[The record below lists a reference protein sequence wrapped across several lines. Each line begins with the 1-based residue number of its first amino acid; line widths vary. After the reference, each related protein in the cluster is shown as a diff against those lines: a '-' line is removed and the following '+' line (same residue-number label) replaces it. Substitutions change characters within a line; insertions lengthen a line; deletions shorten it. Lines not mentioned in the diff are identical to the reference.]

1 MNPFFSRPNSS
12 ILCVLSACL
21 LLPVHAQNA
30 TPSTAP
36 KAPTVWQP
44 APLFPASSLS
54 QKTLP
59 NGVRGVV
66 RETSDTG
73 LVSVQVWVN
82 AGSRQETQAESG
94 AAHLV
99 ETLALRASKN
109 YPRPFGALN
118 GGAQDAIAVL
128 GGDTNSLTSRDAT
141 FYAVTVNAAF
151 LPQALRALSDAV
163 LHPVLSDSAI
173 EEAKVSVLAAQ
184 QLREA
189 DPLSAAADLAY
200 RVAFAKHPYSKAAGG
215 SSLNI
220 ETMPTQRVR
229 EFYARNYVG
238 RNISVIVTGDVRA
251 EQAHVMIER
260 EFSAAPKATKAAP
273 TIAPERVNGAEKQ
286 IVRERA
292 INRTALALAFPSPG
306 VQNVDDVIAID
317 VLLAMWREGPNA
329 NLRRALLDPRN
340 GKVPNPDEE
349 TPDENQNDGD
359 IGSAPLALGYDVD
372 FLTQRDPG
380 LFIVTMAIEPTDR
393 REAIEAVFKEIA
405 RVAEG
410 APAEDVA
417 RGKRALTQQYIE
429 QGATVSGQAG
439 ALGFYDTIDTYRFA
453 VEYLP
458 RIERI
463 TSADLQRVAKTYLTR
478 ARSLQCVIEPLPQA
492 PAPNKPD
499 FGNGVITAQL
509 PLSQVLAALCR
520 QPTP

>member
-1 MNPFFSRPNSS
+1 MNPFLSRRNS
-12 ILCVLSACL
+12 LFKPLVLSAL
-21 LLPVHAQNA
+21 SAGLFLPAHAQN
-30 TPSTAP
+30 TAP
-36 KAPTVWQP
+36 KAPNLWKP

-54 QKTLP
+54 QKTLS

-66 RETSDTG
+66 RETRGTG

-99 ETLALRASKN
+99 EVLALRASKN

-151 LPQALRALSDAV
+151 LPQALRALGDAI
-163 LHPVLSDSAI
+163 LHPVLTDGAI

-200 RVAFAKHPYSKAAGG
+200 RAAFSKHPYSKAAGG
-215 SSLNI
+215 SVLNI
-220 ETMPTQRVR
+220 ETMPSQRVR

-238 RNISVIVTGDVRA
+238 RNINVVVTGDARA
-251 EQAHVMIER
+251 DQAQIMIAR
-260 EFSAAPKATKAAP
+260 EFNAAPKASKPAP
-273 TIAPERVNGAEKQ
+273 TIAPEIVNGAEKQ
-286 IVRERA
+286 IVRQRA

-306 VQNVDDVIAID
+306 VKNVNDVIAID

-329 NLRRALLDPRN
+329 NLRRALLESRN
-340 GKVPNPDEE
+340 GKVPNPDAE
-349 TPDENQNDGD
+349 TPDDSENDGD
-359 IGSAPLALGYDVD
+359 IGNAPLALGYDVD

-393 REAIEAVFKEIA
+393 REAVEAVFKEIA
-405 RVAEG
+405 RVANG
-410 APAEDVA
+410 APPADVA
-417 RGKRALTQQYIE
+417 RGKRALNQQYIE

-439 ALGFYDTIDTYRFA
+439 ALGFYDNIDTYDFA
-453 VEYLP
+453 VKYLP

-492 PAPNKPD
+492 PSPNAPD
-499 FGNGVITAQL
+499 FGSGVITAQL
-509 PLSQVLAALCR
+509 PATQNNG
-520 QPTP
+520 